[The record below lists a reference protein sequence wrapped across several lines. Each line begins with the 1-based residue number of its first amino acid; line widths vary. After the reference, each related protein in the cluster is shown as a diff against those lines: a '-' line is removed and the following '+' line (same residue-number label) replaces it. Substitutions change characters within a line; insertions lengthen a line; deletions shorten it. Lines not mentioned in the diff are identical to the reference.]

1 MTGRYWDDA
10 ETIERRI
17 YRGLVVQAFGREDV
31 DALDYIAAAKDR
43 DW

>member
-1 MTGRYWDDA
+1 MTKRYWDDSA
-10 ETIERRI
+10 TMDRRI
-17 YRGLVVQAFGREDV
+17 YRGLVVQAFGPEDV

>member
-1 MTGRYWDDA
+1 MSRYWDDS
-10 ETIERRI
+10 ETIEHRI
-17 YRGLVVQAFGREDV
+17 YRGLVVQEFGPEDV